1 MQPPAAPIDGGAR
14 RSRWHF
20 GVELGVVTV
29 LYVAAAALGLQYAGT
44 DGISPLWPSAGLAV
58 AAVLLRGRSMLVAV
72 AAGSVVANVI
82 DGTSLRLTAWIA
94 AVSAFEAYAAAALMT
109 RWSAAG
115 AFRALSDVPGFF
127 AAAGLSTA
135 AAAALA
141 ALGLQRY
148 GANTAGVAFVELF
161 TTWWSGGLVG
171 ILVVTPLLLEWSRHR
186 RWTTTGARWF
196 ELGALGLMVVAIA
209 AGAFLTTGQP
219 TLPYMVFAP
228 LAWASWR
235 FGARGATALSVLF
248 AAVAVEATALGV
260 GPFADRDTWLLQV
273 FLLFVTVTAVFLG
286 LGSQAT
292 HDALEAA
299 RASEVASQERLTQVE
314 EIFAHSPNGLA
325 FLDRS
330 RAYRHVNERFAA
342 MVGLRVAD
350 FLGRSIDE
358 VDACTHGPR
367 FGFLLAAHL
376 QHVLED
382 GAPVSDLI
390 YTWPASA
397 HTGPARVWKVGISPH
412 ESPQGGIAGLY
423 IEAVDI
429 TDLRRAEEERWA
441 LERTLAAARE
451 QEGRA
456 LRQSD
461 AMKTALLSSVSHE
474 LRTPLTSL
482 RTAVSGLAEPSMA
495 ADTRRELV
503 TSALGD
509 ADYLSRLVNNLLDMS
524 RLEGGTLLPDRQWH
538 TAEELIETAV
548 RRAGEPLTGRQLEI
562 ARAEGLPPLHV
573 DGVQVQLALVNLL
586 DNAAKYS
593 PLGTPIHLA
602 VTQDDTAG
610 LIVSIRNLGPP
621 LTADE
626 ERRVFERFVRLA
638 PKSASRVRGLGLGL
652 AIAKGAVEAHGGH
665 IWTRRANGWTEFGFS
680 LPLDRPSTAIGPASP
695 DAHGP

>member
-1 MQPPAAPIDGGAR
+1 
-14 RSRWHF
+14 
-20 GVELGVVTV
+20 
-29 LYVAAAALGLQYAGT
+29 
-44 DGISPLWPSAGLAV
+44 
-58 AAVLLRGRSMLVAV
+58 MLVAV
-72 AAGSVVANVI
+72 AAGSVVANVF
-82 DGTSLRLTAWIA
+82 DGTSLPLTTWIA
-94 AVSAFEAYAAAALMT
+94 AVSTFEAFAAAALMT
-109 RWSAAG
+109 RWSTAG
-115 AFRALSDVPGFF
+115 AFRALGDVPGFF

-161 TTWWSGGLVG
+161 ATWWSGGLVG

-186 RWTTTGARWF
+186 HSTTRGARWF
-196 ELGALGLMVVAIA
+196 ELGALAITVAAIA
-209 AGAFLTTGQP
+209 AGAFLTRGHP

-228 LAWASWR
+228 LAWAAWR
-235 FGARGATALSVLF
+235 FGARGATALSVFF
-248 AAVAVEATALGV
+248 AGVAVEATALGL
-260 GPFADRDTWLLQV
+260 GPFAGRDTWLLQL

-299 RASEVASQERLTQVE
+299 RASDVASQDRLAQVE

-330 RAYRHVNERFAA
+330 LAYRHVNQRFAA
-342 MVGLRVAD
+342 MVGLRVGD
-350 FLGRSIDE
+350 LLGCSIDQ
-358 VDACTHGPR
+358 VDGRTRGPR
-367 FGFLLAAHL
+367 FGRLLAADL

-382 GAPVSDLI
+382 GIPVSDLI

-397 HTGPARVWKVGISPH
+397 PSGPSRVWKVGISPH

-482 RTAVSGLAEPSMA
+482 RTAVSGLAEPSMG
-495 ADTRRELV
+495 ADMRRELV
-503 TSALGD
+503 ASALAD

-548 RRAGEPLTGRQLEI
+548 RRAGEPLSGRPLEI
-562 ARAEGLPPLHV
+562 VRADSLPPLHV

-593 PLGTPIHLA
+593 PGGTPIQLA
-602 VTQDDTAG
+602 VTEDDTAG
-610 LIVSIRNLGPP
+610 LVVSVRNQGPA

-626 ERRVFERFVRLA
+626 EGRVFDRFVRLA
-638 PKSASRVRGLGLGL
+638 RTGPPRVRGLGLGL
-652 AIAKGAVEAHGGH
+652 AIAKGAVEAHGGQ
-665 IWTRRANGWTEFGFS
+665 IWTRRANDWTEFGFS
-680 LPLDRPSTAIGPASP
+680 LPLEHPSEALGPDSP
-695 DAHGP
+695 PAHGP